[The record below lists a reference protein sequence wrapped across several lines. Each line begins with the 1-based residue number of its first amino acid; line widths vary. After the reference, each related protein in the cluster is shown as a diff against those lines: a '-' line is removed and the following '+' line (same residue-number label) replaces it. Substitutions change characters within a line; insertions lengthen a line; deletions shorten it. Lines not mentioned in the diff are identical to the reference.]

1 MDDGAECI
9 DRFAVHE
16 NVELHEWRHTILR
29 LGVVQRRVPLR
40 AALQLIEVVNDQFGE
55 WNLEAHD
62 DALLV
67 EVLHPLKD
75 AALVGGELHDRAD
88 IG

>member
-16 NVELHEWRHTILR
+16 NVELHQWRDAILR
-29 LGVVQRRVPLR
+29 FNVVERGVSLC
-40 AALQLIEVVNDQFGE
+40 AALQLIEIIDDQFGK